1 MNIFQFFTLF
11 LNLFRVLIR
20 TLKSED
26 NAVLFL

>member
-1 MNIFQFFTLF
+1 MNIFHDFILF

-26 NAVLFL
+26 NAVLSL